1 MIDLETTPRTLARD
15 RIEFIIVGG
24 GTYEDLLPHSRLVAA
39 FGVDIRCV
47 SLTRLTQLKRGAGRP
62 RDFDTIAELEMLRE
76 QQRGDEAP

>member
-1 MIDLETTPRTLARD
+1 
-15 RIEFIIVGG
+15 
-24 GTYEDLLPHSRLVAA
+24 VAA

-62 RDFDTIAELEMLRE
+62 RDFVAIAELEMLRE